1 MFRSVRLSYAAPFAV
16 LILSSVVAFVA
27 CGSGTST
34 NSAEVG
40 TLGGAITSTAHVLDS
55 NALIARISGQMPVPG
70 TVKIEY
76 WFDGGQILKSRTS
89 DVFVTSYSANI
100 VRLRPET
107 RYNYKVSLTDNTGAI
122 HTSDQ
127 SSFTSGRLPEAL
139 ANTTFDV
146 VQGKSS
152 YPITFLD
159 FRQKSFHGLVAID
172 SDGYIVWYYQA
183 PEGHEP
189 YVMDQRENG
198 NIVYLDG
205 GIGVVANGIAEITP
219 LGVEVAR
226 LDDSCPPHGP
236 IHHEVKLLPDGRVI
250 YLSRVIREWSDG
262 AGNIPQEGDTLGVW
276 DTDTGHDE
284 IVWNIFD
291 HVSPKDRT
299 FPDSDTTLPEQFMWG
314 GCDRNETVQDWSH
327 GNSIHVNQDGTVLV
341 SFRHLDQ
348 IIKLSEDFEEVIWRL
363 GGPGGE
369 FIFLDPR
376 DRFYHQHSAV
386 ELQNGNVLLF
396 DNGNGRSSKEGGE
409 YSRSLELELDL
420 DEFTVTK
427 VWEYRH
433 SPDIFSDCCSNVT
446 KLDTGNYLMV
456 FGMTGEDICCR
467 RFLIVEA
474 NKKEQVKWMVEH
486 KSPGKFSQYRVFA
499 SKSIMGEVESQ

>member
-1 MFRSVRLSYAAPFAV
+1 MFRSVRLSYAVLLAV
-16 LILSSVVAFVA
+16 LILSSVVPLVA
-27 CGSGTST
+27 CGSVTST
-34 NSAEVG
+34 KDAPVG
-40 TLGGAITSTAHVLDS
+40 TLGAAITSTVHLLER
-55 NALIARISGQMPVPG
+55 NALIARVAGQVPVSG
-70 TVKIEY
+70 TVQIQY
-76 WFDGGQILKSRTS
+76 WFDGGQILKSRIS
-89 DVFVTSYSANI
+89 SVSATSYSAHI

-107 RYNYKVSLTDNTGAI
+107 RYNYKVLLTDDSGATHI
-122 HTSDQ
+122 SKQ
-127 SSFTSGRLPEAL
+127 GSFISGGLPAAL
-139 ANTTFDV
+139 ANATFDV

-152 YPITFLD
+152 YPIAFLD

-183 PEGHEP
+183 AEGHEP

-219 LGVEVAR
+219 LGVEVTR
-226 LDDSCPPHGP
+226 LDDSCPPYGP
-236 IHHEVKLLPDGRVI
+236 IHHEVKLLSDGRVI
-250 YLSRVIREWSDG
+250 YLSRAIREWSDG
-262 AGNIPQEGDTLGVW
+262 TGNIPQEGDTLGVW
-276 DTDTGHDE
+276 DPDTGHNE

-327 GNSIHVNQDGTVLV
+327 GNSIHVNDDGTVLV

-348 IIKLSEDFEEVIWRL
+348 IIKLSADFKEVIWRL

-369 FIFLDPR
+369 FIFLDPQ
-376 DRFYHQHSAV
+376 DRFYHQHSAI
-386 ELQNGNVLLF
+386 ELDNGNVLLF
-396 DNGNGRSSKEGGE
+396 DNGNGRPFKEGGE
-409 YSRSLELELDL
+409 YSRSLELDLDL

-427 VWEYRH
+427 VWEYRP

-446 KLDTGNYLMV
+446 NLDTGNYLMV

-467 RFLIVEA
+467 TFVIVEA
-474 NKKEQVKWMVEH
+474 NKKGNVEWMVEH
-486 KSPGKFSQYRVFA
+486 KFPGKFSQYRVFA

>member
-1 MFRSVRLSYAAPFAV
+1 MFRSVRLSYAAPFTI
-16 LILSSVVAFVA
+16 LILSSAVAFVA
-27 CGSGTST
+27 CGSVTPT
-34 NSAEVG
+34 NNVRVG

-55 NALIARISGQMPVPG
+55 NALIARISGQVPVSG
-70 TVKIEY
+70 TVYIQY
-76 WFDGGQILKSRTS
+76 WFDGGQILKSPAS
-89 DVFVTSYSANI
+89 DIFAASYSVHI

-107 RYNYKVSLTDNTGAI
+107 RYNYKVSLMDDSGAI
-122 HTSDQ
+122 HISKQ
-127 SSFTSGRLPEAL
+127 GSFTSGRLPAAL
-139 ANTTFDV
+139 ANATFDV

-159 FRQKSFHGLVAID
+159 FRQKFFHGLVAID
-172 SDGYIVWYYQA
+172 SDGHIVWYYQA
-183 PEGHEP
+183 REGHEP

-205 GIGVVANGIAEITP
+205 GIGVVSNGIAEITP

-226 LDDSCPPHGP
+226 LVDSCPPYGP

-250 YLSRVIREWSDG
+250 YLSRVIHEWSDG
-262 AGNIPQEGDTLGVW
+262 TVTIPQEGDTLGVW
-276 DTDTGHDE
+276 DPDTGNNE

-348 IIKLSEDFEEVIWRL
+348 VIKLSEDFKEVIWRL

-369 FIFLDPR
+369 FIFLDPQ
-376 DRFYHQHSAV
+376 DRFYHQHSAI
-386 ELQNGNVLLF
+386 ELHNGNVLLF
-396 DNGNGRSSKEGGE
+396 DNGNGRSAKEGGE
-409 YSRSLELELDL
+409 YSRSLELDLDL

-474 NKKEQVKWMVEH
+474 DDKEKVRWMVEH
-486 KSPGKFSQYRVFA
+486 KFPGKFSQYRVFG